1 MTPKQKKRAREGL
14 QERINKISD
23 DYQQEIIYKHNLLKD
38 KSKRRNTKNKK
49 V

>member
-1 MTPKQKKRAREGL
+1 MTPKQKQRAVEGL

-23 DYQQEIIYKHNLLKD
+23 DYQQEINYKFNLTKN
-38 KSKRRNTKNKK
+38 KSKRLNAR